1 MLSED
6 LKMFYLGLKQ
16 GEPYFYENKDLTTH
30 AAIIGMTGSGKT
42 GLGIT
47 LLEEAAIDKI
57 PTIIIDP
64 KGDLTNLCLAFNELK
79 GENFL
84 PFIEEEE
91 EAKNLGIS
99 KQDLAEKTAKIW
111 QQGLQNSHQNIDR
124 IKLLNNN
131 CDFTIFTPKSKTGL
145 GISLLSDF
153 EVPNNLNEVD
163 LNEYVLSISSSILS
177 LLGSNTSD
185 PTNPEILL
193 LQNIFLSN
201 FKENQGVTITELINQ
216 IIKPKFNKIGV
227 FDLETFYSYDKRTKM
242 AMKLNAL
249 FASPSFSLW
258 CEGEKLDISKMLFKG
273 EKARANIFTIS
284 HLNDSER
291 MFFVTI
297 LLNEIIRFMRT
308 TQGTSSLRM
317 IVYMDEIFGFF
328 PPNSNP
334 PSKTPMLTLLKQAR
348 AFGIGCVLSTQNP
361 VDIDYK
367 GLSNIG
373 TWFIGKLQT
382 AQDKDRIISGLSG
395 IGQNSKSQSE
405 IFDLISNL
413 KKRNFLVKNINS
425 DELITIESRFALSY
439 LKGPLSDEQISNLM
453 KDKKSQ
459 QQNKI
464 STNFSQTKPIL
475 SPQISQ
481 IYSISSNYVKPYLYA
496 SAKIRYANKDF
507 DITKD
512 INLCLNL
519 DDVDEINWEEA
530 SQNLQ
535 ISTQK
540 EPDIKL
546 EFGEIPNF
554 ILNKKDFK
562 DEIRKLKDFLY
573 RDVKLEIYEAIGL
586 KSNPNENLESF
597 KLKIRDKCNEILEVE
612 TTKFQEKFQK
622 EKAKIEEKLR
632 RAEIRLEKEKSDLK
646 SKGLET
652 VLSIGSSILGAFFGG
667 GKLLTKTNTSKIA
680 STARNANRVLNEK
693 KDVANA
699 EESLEILQNELEEF
713 LAKSENEMSQI
724 KSKYSFENI
733 EIKITQISAKKSD
746 IFDEKV
752 ELLWKS

>member
-6 LKMFYLGLKQ
+6 LKMFYLGIKN
-16 GEPYFYENKDLTTH
+16 GEPFMYENKDLTTH
-30 AAIIGMTGSGKT
+30 SAIIGMTGSGKT

-64 KGDLTNLCLAFNELK
+64 KGDLTNLCLAFNDLK
-79 GENFL
+79 EEDFL
-84 PFIEEEE
+84 PFMDEQ
-91 EAKNLGIS
+91 EAQNLRIS
-99 KQDLAEKTAKIW
+99 TQDLAKKTAQIW
-111 QQGLQNSHQNIDR
+111 KDGIEKSYQNIER
-124 IKLLNNN
+124 IKLLNKN
-131 CDFTIFTPKSKTGL
+131 CDFNIFTPKSENGL

-153 EVPNNLNEVD
+153 EAPQNLNTND
-163 LNEYVLSISSSILS
+163 LNDYVFSISNSILS
-177 LLGSNTSD
+177 LIGSDANDS
-185 PTNPEILL
+185 TNPEILL

-201 FKENQGVTITELINQ
+201 FSENKGVTITELINQ
-216 IIKPKFNKIGV
+216 IVKPKFDKIGI
-227 FDLETFYSYDKRTKM
+227 FDLETFYNSQKRMQM

-258 CEGEKLDISKMLFKG
+258 CKGEKLDISKMLFKG

-382 AQDKDRIISGLSG
+382 AQDKERVISGLSG
-395 IGQNSKSQSE
+395 VGTNQMNKNE

-413 KKRNFLVKNINS
+413 KKRNFLVKNINEN
-425 DELITIESRFALSY
+425 ELITIQTRFALSY
-439 LKGPLSDEQISNLM
+439 LKGPLSDKQISNLM
-453 KDKKSQ
+453 KNKKENSDFS
-459 QQNKI
+459 
-464 STNFSQTKPIL
+464 STNFTQTKPVL

-481 IYSISSNYVKPYLYA
+481 IYSVSSNFVKPYLYA
-496 SAKIRYANKDF
+496 SAKIRYANKNF

-512 INLCLNL
+512 VNLCLNL
-519 DDVDEINWEEA
+519 ENCDKINWSDASINLKTSLQEEP
-530 SQNLQ
+530 
-535 ISTQK
+535 K
-540 EPDIKL
+540 IKL
-546 EFGEIPNF
+546 EFGEIPSF
-554 ILNKKDFK
+554 IQSKKDFK
-562 DEIRKLKDFLY
+562 NDIKNLKDFLS
-573 RDVKLEIYEAIGL
+573 RQIKLEIFEAFGL
-586 KSNPNENLESF
+586 ASDPNESLDSF
-597 KLKIRDKCNEILEVE
+597 KLKLHDKCNEILEQE
-612 TTKFQEKFQK
+612 TSKFNKKFKK
-622 EKAKIEEKLR
+622 EKARIEEKLR
-632 RAEIRLEKEKSDLK
+632 KAEIKLEKEKSDMK
-646 SKGLET
+646 SRGLET
-652 VLSIGSSILGAFFGG
+652 ALSIGSSILGALFGG
-667 GKLLTKTNTSKIA
+667 GKILTKTNATKIA
-680 STARNANRVLNEK
+680 SGAKSANRMLNEK

-699 EESLEILQNELEEF
+699 QENLEILQNEFEEF
-713 LAKSENEMSQI
+713 LAKSEEEMQNI
-724 KSKYSFENI
+724 KEKYDFSNI
-733 EIKITQISAKKSD
+733 EIKTTQICAKKSD
-746 IFDEKV
+746 IFDEKI

>member
-91 EAKNLGIS
+91 AKNLGIS

-131 CDFTIFTPKSKTGL
+131 CDFNIFTPKSKTGL

-395 IGQNSKSQSE
+395 IGQNSKTQSE

-425 DELITIESRFALSY
+425 DKLITIESRFALSY
-439 LKGPLSDEQISNLM
+439 LKGPLNDEQISNLM

-459 QQNKI
+459 KQNKI

-481 IYSISSNYVKPYLYA
+481 IYSINSNYVKPYLYA

-652 VLSIGSSILGAFFGG
+652 ILSIGSSILGAFFGG

-733 EIKITQISAKKSD
+733 EIKTTQISAKKSD